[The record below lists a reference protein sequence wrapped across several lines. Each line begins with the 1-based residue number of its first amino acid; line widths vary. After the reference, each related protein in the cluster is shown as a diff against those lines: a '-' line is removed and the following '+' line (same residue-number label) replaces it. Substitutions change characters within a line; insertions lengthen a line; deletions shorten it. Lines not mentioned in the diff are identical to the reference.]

1 MTKVWNFN
9 SWNGW
14 FDAKKGYIV
23 GDIIYHM
30 EMKTFL
36 ACLAAGLAEVGAV
49 AQGDVSFH
57 RLAMSEDM
65 TVYDLAELRMTADT
79 VLAYQFPSGGW
90 PKNHQWQRR
99 DIDGREQAERAKLR
113 EAMRSTGIGSTIDND
128 ATSQEIVFLA
138 KMYALTRD
146 SRYLKSFVDGINF
159 IINCQYANGGWP
171 QFWPSRGSGYD
182 HVAPYADH
190 ITFNDDAMVNVMKLL
205 RDVAEAKSPFD
216 MPELDGDLRSRS
228 RKSFDRGVQCVLDC
242 QIRKDGKLTVW
253 CQQHDEVTLAPAP
266 ARAYELPSFTAHG
279 ETVDILMLLMDL
291 PNPSDEVK
299 ASIKA
304 GVEWLEAH
312 ALRGVDFEYF
322 TNEDGKRD
330 RRIVQTGDSSIVNWA
345 RYYDLETER
354 PFYCD
359 RDGIKRYD
367 FSEVGY
373 ERRNGYSWIGDSPLR
388 VIKRYQKWLK
398 KFGGANR

>member
-216 MPELDGDLRSRS
+216 MPELDGDLRSSS
-228 RKSFDRGVQCVLDC
+228 RESFDRGVQCVLDC

-279 ETVDILMLLMDL
+279 ETVDILMLLMAL

-388 VIKRYQKWLK
+388 AIMRYQKWLK
-398 KFGGANR
+398 KFGGVNR

>member
-228 RKSFDRGVQCVLDC
+228 RKSFDKGVQCVLDC

-279 ETVDILMLLMDL
+279 ETVDILMLLMAL

-299 ASIKA
+299 VSIKA

>member
-1 MTKVWNFN
+1 
-9 SWNGW
+9 
-14 FDAKKGYIV
+14 
-23 GDIIYHM
+23 M

-99 DIDGREQAERAKLR
+99 DVDGREQAERAKLR

-228 RKSFDRGVQCVLDC
+228 RKSFDKGVRCVLDC

-253 CQQHDEVTLAPAP
+253 CQQHDEVTLSPAP

-299 ASIKA
+299 TSIKA

-398 KFGGANR
+398 KFGGVNR

>member
-1 MTKVWNFN
+1 MK
-9 SWNGW
+9 
-14 FDAKKGYIV
+14 
-23 GDIIYHM
+23 
-30 EMKTFL
+30 MKTFL

-49 AQGDVSFH
+49 AQSDVSFH
-57 RLAMSEDM
+57 HLAMSNDM
-65 TVYDLAELRMTADT
+65 TVYDLAKLRMTADT

-146 SRYLKSFVDGINF
+146 SRYLKSFVDGINY

-216 MPELDGDLRSRS
+216 VPELDGDLRSRS
-228 RKSFDRGVQCVLDC
+228 RKSFDKGVQCVLDC

-291 PNPSDEVK
+291 PNPSDEVRT
-299 ASIKA
+299 SIKA

>member
-1 MTKVWNFN
+1 
-9 SWNGW
+9 
-14 FDAKKGYIV
+14 
-23 GDIIYHM
+23 M

-228 RKSFDRGVQCVLDC
+228 RKSFDKGVQCVLDC

-279 ETVDILMLLMDL
+279 ETVDILMLLMAL

-299 ASIKA
+299 VSIKA

>member
-1 MTKVWNFN
+1 
-9 SWNGW
+9 
-14 FDAKKGYIV
+14 
-23 GDIIYHM
+23 
-30 EMKTFL
+30 MKTYL
-36 ACLAAGLAEVGAV
+36 MCLAACAAGCGAS
-49 AQGDVSFH
+49 AQSGVSFH
-57 RLAMSEDM
+57 SLAMSKDLS
-65 TVYDLAELRMTADT
+65 VYDLAELRVTADT

-90 PKNHQWQRR
+90 PKNHQWQRL
-99 DIDGREQAERAKLR
+99 DMDDRERADRAKLR
-113 EAMRSTGIGSTIDND
+113 EAMRTTGIGSTIDND

-146 SRYLKSFVDGINF
+146 ARYLKSVVNGVNF
-159 IINCQYANGGWP
+159 IVRCQYANGGWP

-190 ITFNDDAMVNVMKLL
+190 ITFNDDAMVNVMLLL
-205 RDVAEAKSPFD
+205 RDVAEAKPPFD
-216 MPELDGDLRSRS
+216 IPALDGDLRKRS
-228 RKSFDRGVQCVLDC
+228 RGSFDKGVQCILDC

-266 ARAYELPSFTAHG
+266 ARAYELPSFTGHG
-279 ETVDILMLLMDL
+279 ETVGILMLLMDL

-299 ASIKA
+299 AAVKA
-304 GVEWLEAH
+304 AVEWLEAH
-312 ALRGVDFEYF
+312 ALRGVEFEYF

-354 PFYCD
+354 PYYCD

-373 ERRNGYSWIGDSPLR
+373 ERRNGYSWLGDSPLR
-388 VIKRYQKWLK
+388 AIKRYEEWVK
-398 KFGGANR
+398 KFGGADR